1 MENMRDVMIV
11 MQTRPD
17 GLATV
22 TLDRAQK
29 HNAFTA
35 EIILGLTQAFHAL
48 GQDPEVRAILLKGN
62 GPSFCAGADAG
73 WMREQAIAS
82 DAENRAD
89 AMRLSDMLATIN
101 DCPKP
106 IICIAHGNVFG
117 GGVGLVACADLV
129 VARPDT
135 QFRLSEVRLGLT
147 PATISPFV
155 VAKIGQS
162 HARRYFLTA
171 ESFGAGQAAAM
182 GLVHMVSGDPDAEVE
197 AWFANLRLGAPGAI
211 ADAKSLIRDVADR
224 PVSFS
229 LRAETADR
237 IADRRVS
244 AEGREGLQAFL
255 DKRTP
260 NWRKPE
266 WAQK

>member
-1 MENMRDVMIV
+1 MYV

-17 GLATV
+17 GLATI
-22 TLDRAQK
+22 TLDRPDK

-35 EIILGLTQAFHAL
+35 EIILGLTHAFQQVGA
-48 GQDPEVRAILLKGN
+48 DPAVRAVLLAGN
-62 GPSFCAGADAG
+62 GPSFCAGADAN
-73 WMREQAIAS
+73 WMRQQASAS

-101 DCPKP
+101 DCPKTV
-106 IICIAHGNVFG
+106 ICIAHGNVFG

-171 ESFGAGQAAAM
+171 ESFSAEQALAM
-182 GLVHMVSGDPDAEVE
+182 GLAHVVSDDPQAHVD
-197 AWFANLRLGAPGAI
+197 AWFANLLLGAPGAI
-211 ADAKSLIRDVADR
+211 TDAKSLIRDVSDR
-224 PVSFS
+224 PISFS

-237 IADRRVS
+237 IADRRAS
-244 AEGREGLQAFL
+244 PEGREGLQAFL
-255 DKRTP
+255 DKR
-260 NWRKPE
+260 KPT
-266 WAQK
+266 WAPK

>member
-1 MENMRDVMIV
+1 MYV
-11 MQTRPD
+11 MQKRAD

-22 TLDRAQK
+22 TLDRPEK

-35 EIILGLTQAFHAL
+35 ETIFGLTQVFQQL
-48 GQDPEVRAILLKGN
+48 GSDPEVRAIFLNGN
-62 GPSFCAGADAG
+62 GPSFCAGADAN
-73 WMREQAIAS
+73 WMREQATAT

-89 AMRLSDMLATIN
+89 AMRLSDMLAMLN

-129 VARPDT
+129 IARPNT

-171 ESFGAGQAAAM
+171 ESFGPEQAVAM
-182 GLVHMVSGDPDAEVE
+182 GLAHVVSDDPHAQVE
-197 AWFANLRLGAPGAI
+197 AWFANLLLGAPGAI
-211 ADAKSLIRDVADR
+211 ADAKSLIRDVSDR
-224 PVSFS
+224 PISFS
-229 LRAETADR
+229 LRADTAER
-237 IADRRVS
+237 IADRRAS

-255 DKRTP
+255 DKR
-260 NWRKPE
+260 KPG
-266 WAQK
+266 WAPK